1 MEPKPLYIPLILG
14 TVRQGRR
21 SEPAARV
28 VYERLAAWP
37 GVQTDWIDVAHMNLR
52 FDGAGE
58 DIKDPGFAAKMTRS
72 DGLVIVTPEYN
83 HGYPG
88 MLKHALDTCLKEYV
102 HKAVGVVGVSAGP
115 WGGTRVIENLL
126 PVLRELGLV
135 TIFWNVHF
143 TYAGRAFDEQGNL
156 REPGSHDKIIGK
168 FLRELVWM
176 SKVLRH
182 GRESVPIEA

>member
-1 MEPKPLYIPLILG
+1 MAAKPLYIPLILG
-14 TVRQGRR
+14 TVRRGRK
-21 SEPAARV
+21 SEFAARV
-28 VYERLAAWP
+28 VYEHMKDRP
-37 GVQTDWIDVAHMNLR
+37 GIETDWIDVARMNLR

-58 DIKDPGFAAKMTRS
+58 DIKDPEFSAQMNRA

-102 HKAVGVVGVSAGP
+102 HKAAGIVGVSGGL

-135 TIFWNVHF
+135 TIFWNVNF
-143 TYAGRAFDEQGNL
+143 THAVKAFDRQGNL
-156 REPGSHDKIIGK
+156 VEGSYDKAIDK
-168 FLRELVWM
+168 FLKELIWM
-176 SKVLRH
+176 STVLRY
-182 GRESVPIEA
+182 GREHVSIDA